1 MSLEMSLMSLEVGLE
16 QELQGEFGGDVDE
29 FEECGGHFL
38 VCLRENA
45 GRLMSLGVRLLYVC

>member
-29 FEECGGHFL
+29 FEEFGVIALCVCGKRGC
-38 VCLRENA
+38 V
-45 GRLMSLGVRLLYVC
+45 